1 MEPIAQIEG
10 IVQPGKRVGRTLGVP
25 TANLPHPGAGAPP
38 DGVYV
43 AEVFF
48 PDEQHRAE
56 AAVLSQG
63 FHPTVPGGGPTVE
76 VFLLNCR
83 EDLYDRRLRVQY
95 LRFIRPEQKFDSRE
109 TMRQRMLKDIE
120 EAQAYFAERDG
131 GTP

>member
-1 MEPIAQIEG
+1 MQPIAQVEG

-25 TANLPHPGAGAPP
+25 TANLPHPGEGAPP
-38 DGVYV
+38 NGVYV

-56 AAVLSQG
+56 PAVLSQG

-83 EDLYDRRLRVQY
+83 EDLYGRRLRVRY
-95 LRFIRPEQKFDSRE
+95 LRFIRPEEKFDSRE
-109 TMRQRMLKDIE
+109 TMRLRMLKDIE
-120 EAQAYFAERDG
+120 EAQAYFAERD
-131 GTP
+131 